1 LEQIRV
7 LPKRVTKK
15 DEILNLLEQ
24 CSSDERREIFNHLR
38 KEFPIHPLEADLNTQ
53 AEVILE
59 AMARSSD
66 LTMRGIRGIIA
77 EAAFLVDVLQKMEGW
92 QTLEIAGDAA
102 YDFLIS
108 DAVGQ
113 ISIQVKMQ
121 RRERGVPLVRA
132 GKFVVE
138 TQRTRTG
145 KDATGGA
152 TRPYRFGEFDVL
164 AVSLHPSTNDWT
176 RFMYTVGSWLR
187 PRASDAKQLEVFQP
201 IPEQPNEDWTDD
213 LGTCIDWFRSGTSRT
228 IGSF

>member
-1 LEQIRV
+1 M
-7 LPKRVTKK
+7 TKK
-15 DEILNLLEQ
+15 EDVLVLLEQ
-24 CSSDERREIFNHLR
+24 CSVEERREIFNHLR
-38 KEFPIHPLEADLNTQ
+38 KEFPIHPLETDLDTQ

-92 QTLEIAGDAA
+92 KTLEIVGDAS
-102 YDFLIS
+102 YDFLIA

-121 RRERGVPLVRA
+121 RREKGIPLVRA

-145 KDATGGA
+145 KDAAGGA
-152 TRPYRFGEFDVL
+152 TRPYRFGEFDIL

-176 RFMYTVGSWLR
+176 MFMYTVGSWLR
-187 PRASDAKQLEVFQP
+187 PRLGDSSLLEVFQP
-201 IPEQPNEDWTDD
+201 IPVGSNEDWTDS
-213 LGTCIDWFRSGTSRT
+213 LETCIAWFRSGVN
-228 IGSF
+228 

>member
-1 LEQIRV
+1 M
-7 LPKRVTKK
+7 TKK
-15 DEILNLLEQ
+15 DEILELLED
-24 CSSDERREIFNHLR
+24 CSSEERREIFNHLR
-38 KEFPIHPLEADLNTQ
+38 KEFPIHALEADLNTQ

-92 QTLEIAGDAA
+92 KTVQIVGDAS
-102 YDFLIS
+102 YDFLIA
-108 DAVGQ
+108 DNVGQ

-121 RRERGVPLVRA
+121 RREKGVPLVRA

-145 KDATGGA
+145 KDAAGGA
-152 TRPYRFGEFDVL
+152 TRPYRFGEFDLL

-176 RFMYTVGSWLR
+176 RFLYTVGAWMR
-187 PRASDAKQLEVFQP
+187 PRASDANLLEVLQP
-201 IPEQPNEDWTDD
+201 IPPYPNDDWTDQ
-213 LGTCIDWFRSGTSRT
+213 LETCIEWLRSGARRT
-228 IGSF
+228 IESF